1 MVTARR
7 RHRDSLRDSSSDS
20 CPVHVRCG
28 DDKAIAASGWRSLQH
43 QSRDHSQRQSYVDEY
58 HPKRLHKI
66 CVWARLRGSNFRT
79 GLDQIQGG
87 PFRYRRASS
96 PDTPRE
102 QLLRMLQA
110 LLADR
115 LKLVL
120 HHEQRERSFL
130 ALVVGKGGSKLRP
143 ASSDLGVAPGPMI
156 LGRIVSTQMLMLTG
170 GLTIALRAADSHR
183 YDGSPGSIRC
193 RSAVDFGER
202 RRTDDQRQAIHL
214 HRRSRTTRPE
224 A

>member
-1 MVTARR
+1 MAISSASISGPFATA
-7 RHRDSLRDSSSDS
+7 
-20 CPVHVRCG
+20 
-28 DDKAIAASGWRSLQH
+28 KF
-43 QSRDHSQRQSYVDEY
+43 VDEY

-96 PDTPRE
+96 AGYSQGATSTNASGAFGRSPQACAPSRATGALVLGARGWEGRFQATPR
-102 QLLRMLQA
+102 Q
-110 LLADR
+110 
-115 LKLVL
+115 
-120 HHEQRERSFL
+120 QR
-130 ALVVGKGGSKLRP
+130 
-143 ASSDLGVAPGPMI
+143 
-156 LGRIVSTQMLMLTG
+156 LGRCSRADDIGPHCQHSDVDVLTG

-214 HRRSRTTRPE
+214 HSRSRTTRPE

>member
-28 DDKAIAASGWRSLQH
+28 DDKAIAAAGWRSLQH

-96 PDTPRE
+96 AGYSQGATSTNASGAFGRSPQACAPSRATGALVLGARGWEGRFQATPR
-102 QLLRMLQA
+102 QQRLGRCSR
-110 LLADR
+110 ADDIGPHCQHSD
-115 LKLVL
+115 VDA
-120 HHEQRERSFL
+120 HW
-130 ALVVGKGGSKLRP
+130 RP
-143 ASSDLGVAPGPMI
+143 YYRASS
-156 LGRIVSTQMLMLTG
+156 GRQS
-170 GLTIALRAADSHR
+170 
-183 YDGSPGSIRC
+183 
-193 RSAVDFGER
+193 
-202 RRTDDQRQAIHL
+202 
-214 HRRSRTTRPE
+214 
-224 A
+224 